1 MYYNFANCGDKR
13 SQNGDII
20 LAWFASKTGNPVFF
34 ERDRF
39 MRPAEEIGNFSRLG
53 GAGLVWLAQYQEQE
67 GVSIPTAWMGGGSNP
82 VVFFRGGSQDPH
94 QYYFGGKG
102 GRGKVNHGNMDGG
115 SFVFELDGVRWVVD
129 PGNQSY
135 NELEKTGF
143 NLWGS
148 CQDCERWT
156 LLTKNNF
163 GHSTISVNGELHR
176 VDGMA
181 TIGGFKN
188 GSKPEAT
195 VNMTAAFGGLLKKAE
210 RRFVK
215 DRPVSLLRS
224 EERRVGKECFI
235 MCR

>member
-1 MYYNFANCGDKR
+1 
-13 SQNGDII
+13 
-20 LAWFASKTGNPVFF
+20 
-34 ERDRF
+34 
-39 MRPAEEIGNFSRLG
+39 
-53 GAGLVWLAQYQEQE
+53 
-67 GVSIPTAWMGGGSNP
+67 
-82 VVFFRGGSQDPH
+82 
-94 QYYFGGKG
+94 
-102 GRGKVNHGNMDGG
+102 MDGG

-195 VNMTAAFGGLLKKAE
+195 VN
-210 RRFVK
+210 
-215 DRPVSLLRS
+215 RS
-224 EERRVGKECFI
+224 EERREGKEWDNT
-235 MCR
+235 